1 MRKGLYLAF
10 YAMCILAGLAGY
22 FADTYLN
29 VEYVGLQNTGPVITI
44 IVIAFASAISM
55 TAATMAFNAKKYVMA
70 VLCSVGFVAA
80 VCWSAPVS
88 LSRISSSIDEKKVV
102 TTNHMEKRK
111 ILISS
116 LDEIKK
122 LRALEAKK
130 GGCGK
135 NCRSLLEKENDL
147 VQQIANLGLPQESN
161 GGEKRI
167 AYAIPFLSAETVN
180 MVVPISAVVAL
191 ILMMNGLLTFGVTS
205 ILDMLKKQEV
215 KEVVVEKEVL
225 KSENVLEG
233 SSIIPANNDP
243 IIKLIARDGQMTVS
257 DVAEY
262 TGKSLPYISTY
273 VSDLEKRGLITKK
286 RVGRRVFLTVTDA

>member
-10 YAMCILAGLAGY
+10 YAMCILAGLSGY

-111 ILISS
+111 LLVSS

-122 LRALEAKK
+122 LRVRESIK

-135 NCRSLLEKENDL
+135 NCRSLLEKENEL

-191 ILMMNGLLTFGVTS
+191 IFMMNGLLTFGVTS
-205 ILDMLKKQEV
+205 ILDMLKKPEV
-215 KEVVVEKEVL
+215 KEVVVEKEVP
-225 KSENVLEG
+225 KSSNILQG

-243 IIKLIARDGQMTVS
+243 IIKLIARDGEMTVS
-257 DVAEY
+257 DVAEHM
-262 TGKSLPYISTY
+262 GKSLPYVSTY
-273 VSDLEKRGLITKK
+273 VSDLEKRGLITKN
-286 RVGRRVFLTVTDA
+286 RVGRRVYLTLPR